1 MQMVQEHGEFMC
13 FHSVK
18 TFWMYFTLKSKFLA
32 KIHDILYRSAKLIYI
47 KLLMCAVIDN
57 SKNKQT
63 GGEAIVVVVVELTR
77 RVRDIWVGEEIL
89 DVAR

>member
-32 KIHDILYRSAKLIYI
+32 NHRSAKLIYI